1 MLDEKTMKNREI
13 TEKEF
18 NQLTNGE
25 RVRHVAKQ
33 AAYYGYS
40 GSRVKGLVFCSRIDE
55 SDELSSR
62 FNNLINPDTGEN
74 YRTISLN
81 GSATEEERQLAF
93 ERLAVEEDDEL
104 VLNGTLEPL
113 DYIFSVEILNEGVDI
128 VEVNQVIMLRPT
140 ESPIVFIQQLGRGLR
155 KAYGKEY
162 VVVLDFIGNYNNN
175 FMIPVALSGDRTYN
189 PDTIRKYVIS
199 GNSTIPGVSTVHF
212 DEVSKNK
219 IFSSIDKIKG
229 MKTIIKESYFALKS
243 RLGRIPYLLD
253 FYENGEIDPLV
264 IIREY
269 KTYQHFLESVE
280 RGLYTGKMTEEEVI
294 TLEYLSKTILS
305 GIRPYELEILRYFLQ
320 FGEIDIDSFK
330 MEFSKKYGYG
340 FNEKAFENS
349 ISVLEG
355 KFVSNEQELKKYKQI
370 DIIKLDSDRILK
382 RYDTFANRLL
392 HAEFYKQI
400 NDIVEV
406 GLRRYKDK
414 YLPGY
419 DKDNPFVLYEKY
431 SRRDVS
437 FLMNCGRDLSSTMYG
452 MKRIKDDTFVFVTYH
467 KEESNETNYVDGKPD
482 YADEFEDNVIFN
494 WDSQIGRG
502 VDSGYVNDVT
512 KALRKHLLVKK
523 SDAETN
529 FYYMG
534 QFDVVNIKATKK
546 KDNKGKERDIA
557 KIQMKM
563 RQPVREDL
571 LKYLQS
577 KIQ

>member
-1 MLDEKTMKNREI
+1 
-13 TEKEF
+13 
-18 NQLTNGE
+18 
-25 RVRHVAKQ
+25 
-33 AAYYGYS
+33 
-40 GSRVKGLVFCSRIDE
+40 
-55 SDELSSR
+55 
-62 FNNLINPDTGEN
+62 
-74 YRTISLN
+74 
-81 GSATEEERQLAF
+81 
-93 ERLAVEEDDEL
+93 
-104 VLNGTLEPL
+104 
-113 DYIFSVEILNEGVDI
+113 
-128 VEVNQVIMLRPT
+128 
-140 ESPIVFIQQLGRGLR
+140 
-155 KAYGKEY
+155 
-162 VVVLDFIGNYNNN
+162 
-175 FMIPVALSGDRTYN
+175 
-189 PDTIRKYVIS
+189 
-199 GNSTIPGVSTVHF
+199 
-212 DEVSKNK
+212 
-219 IFSSIDKIKG
+219 
-229 MKTIIKESYFALKS
+229 
-243 RLGRIPYLLD
+243 
-253 FYENGEIDPLV
+253 
-264 IIREY
+264 
-269 KTYQHFLESVE
+269 
-280 RGLYTGKMTEEEVI
+280 MTEEEVI

-340 FNEKAFENS
+340 FNEKDFENS

-355 KFVSNEQELKKYKQI
+355 KFVGNEQELKKYKQI

-452 MKRIKDDTFVFVTYH
+452 MKRIKDDTFIFVTYH
-467 KEESNETNYVDGKPD
+467 KEESNENNYVDGKPD
-482 YADEFEDNVIFN
+482 YADAFEDNVIFN

-512 KALRKHLLVKK
+512 KAPRKHLLVKK

-534 QFDVVNIKATKK
+534 QFDVVNVKAAEK

-557 KIQMKM
+557 KIQMKLK
-563 RQPVREDL
+563 QPVREDL